1 MIVNHSWKWKVSI
14 TVTALYET
22 KETLIFVSQHFAYQ
36 KHLFSISVQT
46 IYTIQ
51 KLASFGLE
59 IILLY
64 RNGTLNGANINSRIQ
79 FKHWYTISMHVD
91 VASKFRVICNWQI
104 TVIMEQLMKN
114 GVISSWIF
122 MTYEA
127 RYKFAGFLCVPTN
140 CTQR

>member
-1 MIVNHSWKWKVSI
+1 MIVNHSWKSRVSI
-14 TVTALYET
+14 TVTALHET
-22 KETLIFVSQHFAYQ
+22 KEMLSFVSQHFAYQ
-36 KHLFSISVQT
+36 KHLFSILVQT
-46 IYTIQ
+46 IYTIR
-51 KLASFGLE
+51 KLVFFGLE

-64 RNGTLNGANINSRIQ
+64 RNGTLNGANINSRTQ

-127 RYKFAGFLCVPTN
+127 RYKFAGFLCVRTN